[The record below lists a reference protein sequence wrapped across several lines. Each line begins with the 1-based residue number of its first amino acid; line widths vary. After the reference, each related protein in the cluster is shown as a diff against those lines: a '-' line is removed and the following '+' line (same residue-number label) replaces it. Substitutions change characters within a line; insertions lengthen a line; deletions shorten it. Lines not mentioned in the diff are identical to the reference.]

1 MESTGDLKDSI
12 AEDLVLNID
21 PDDVMDTDF
30 TNQSPMNIRIVETF
44 SMARDNYRTP
54 EALSPYLNTMDLGRF
69 KFHIKENSHCQYSP
83 YTGWHLQRGS
93 GMMIASL
100 TFEDIEIR
108 ENMIVRAVLV
118 REDEAYKHFLVDRVC
133 STHSVVDDPVGNENV
148 LQPTPGQDGI
158 WFYSTEGPRNSLC
171 FDVGRPDLTGLLCC
185 TIGIRSV
192 CSDTCNTSKD
202 RFFDSKQRS
211 RNLLMVLTLEE
222 RDTYSI
228 LARRSLRIWPKA
240 VVRASDI
247 ERKTRRL
254 PKGAASRKLELSTIG
269 EPPSIKPPCKP
280 VPACLTAALREIIN
294 VSKELQLT
302 KEDFLRVVNSQYEKE
317 D

>member
-1 MESTGDLKDSI
+1 MEPMGDLKDSI
-12 AEDLVLNID
+12 AESIILNVD
-21 PDDVMDTDF
+21 PDDVIDTDF

-44 SMARDNYRTP
+44 SMARDSYRTP
-54 EALSPYLNTMDLGRF
+54 EALSPYLSTMDLGRF

-100 TFEDIEIR
+100 TFEDIETR
-108 ENMIVRAVLV
+108 GNMIVRAVLV

-133 STHSVVDDPVGNENV
+133 SIHSAANDPVGNENV
-148 LQPTPGQDGI
+148 LQPTPGQDGM

-171 FDVGRPDLTGLLCC
+171 FNVGRPDLTGLLCC

-192 CSDTCNTSKD
+192 CSDTCNTSSD
-202 RFFDSKQRS
+202 RFFDFKQRS
-211 RNLLMVLTLEE
+211 RDLLAVFTLEE
-222 RDTYSI
+222 KDTYSI

-240 VVRASDI
+240 VVRAIDI
-247 ERKTRRL
+247 ERKIRRL
-254 PKGAASRKLELSTIG
+254 PKGASSRKLELSAIG
-269 EPPSIKPPCKP
+269 EPSNVKPPCKP
-280 VPACLTAALREIIN
+280 VPAYLTIALREIIS
-294 VSKELQLT
+294 VSKEQHIT
-302 KEDFLRVVNSQYEKE
+302 KEDFLRIVNNKYEKE